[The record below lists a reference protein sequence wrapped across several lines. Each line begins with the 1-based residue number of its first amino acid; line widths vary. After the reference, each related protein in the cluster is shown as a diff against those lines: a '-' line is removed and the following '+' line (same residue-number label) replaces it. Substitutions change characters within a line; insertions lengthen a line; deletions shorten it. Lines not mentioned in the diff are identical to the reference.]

1 MGVVTESTVAVPF
14 ASCRQ
19 EFIGLQ
25 SLSKEFEKN
34 GTDKRG
40 RSLNHRGMGSYR
52 LLKTLFAL
60 AVQGTLLF
68 TTS

>member
-1 MGVVTESTVAVPF
+1 MKIGVAILAAQVGGDVIHCFRSDGVHLGIGVVTESTVAVPF

-40 RSLNHRGMGSYR
+40 RRS
-52 LLKTLFAL
+52 
-60 AVQGTLLF
+60 
-68 TTS
+68 